1 MPRQVSL
8 WCVTSRL
15 LVQTRYNLS
24 LIKVMKGIDID
35 EYKPQ
40 AGNRNYDD
48 RIQNIQ
54 PCRATASERDRERAA
69 RI

>member
-1 MPRQVSL
+1 MQA
-8 WCVTSRL
+8 
-15 LVQTRYNLS
+15 RYNLS

-48 RIQNIQ
+48 RIQNLQ
-54 PCRATASERDRERAA
+54 LSVGYRF
-69 RI
+69 